1 MTLVDLS
8 VSLSPAIGV
17 PPALRNNRM
26 QTDTVVR
33 RSAQS
38 QEMVRIGFIKNLC
51 IHTGTH
57 VDAPCHALTG
67 TRDIGQI
74 PLDRLVGDAVILNLG
89 EVKPNEAL
97 EPERLERF
105 TGDIRVDDIVVLYSH
120 WSERRW
126 NTDEYWSQSPYLT
139 VEAARWLVSRRPKAI
154 VFDFFEEYDA
164 RFPDFDPIGFKVHR
178 EILGRDVLIVEHV
191 VNLGGL
197 PQRGAR
203 FVAVPLKLDG
213 MEGSPVRAFAILE

>member
-1 MTLVDLS
+1 MALVDMS

-26 QTDTVVR
+26 QTDTIVR
-33 RSAQS
+33 QSAQS

-74 PLDRLVGDAVILNLG
+74 SLDRLVGDAVVLDLG
-89 EVKPNEAL
+89 EVTPNEAIDA
-97 EPERLERF
+97 ERLQPF
-105 TGDIRVDDIVVLYSH
+105 AGDVRADDIAVLYSH

-126 NTDEYWSQSPYLT
+126 NTEEYWSDSPYLT
-139 VEAARWLVSRRPKAI
+139 VEAARWLVSCRPKAI

-164 RFPDFDPIGFKVHR
+164 RFADFDPVGFKVHR

-191 VNLGGL
+191 INLREL
-197 PQRGAR
+197 PRRGAR
-203 FVAVPLKLDG
+203 FVAAPLKLEG
-213 MEGSPVRAFAILE
+213 MEGSPVRAFAILA

>member
-1 MTLVDLS
+1 MTIVDLS

-26 QTDTVVR
+26 QAETIVR
-33 RSAQS
+33 PSAQGR
-38 QEMVRIGFIKNLC
+38 EMVRIGFIKNLC

-74 PLDRLVGDAVILNLG
+74 PLDRLVGDAVVVDLG
-89 EVKPNEAL
+89 ELKADQAIAPAHL
-97 EPERLERF
+97 EPFSRDVRA
-105 TGDIRVDDIVVLYSH
+105 DDIVVLYSH

-126 NTDEYWSQSPYLT
+126 NTDEYWSNSPYLT
-139 VEAARWLVSRRPKAI
+139 VEAARWLVSRRPKAV

-164 RFPDFDPIGFKVHR
+164 RFADFDPIGFKVHR
-178 EILGRDVLIVEHV
+178 EILGGDVLIVEHV
-191 VNLGGL
+191 NNLRGL
-197 PQRGAR
+197 PRRGAR
-203 FVAVPLKLDG
+203 FVAAPLKLDG
-213 MEGSPVRAFAILE
+213 MEGSPVRAFAIVD